1 LDTYDPARPLR
12 PWLFGVAL
20 RVVLDHRKRVRR
32 RREVP
37 SDEDRVDPRPLADH
51 LVELSQESQLVMRAL
66 DTLDLQ
72 RRAVFVM
79 SELGGH
85 TMPEIAETLSVPLNT
100 AYSRLRLARQDFE
113 SAVRRLQPA
122 RRAP

>member
-1 LDTYDPARPLR
+1 
-12 PWLFGVAL
+12 
-20 RVVLDHRKRVRR
+20 
-32 RREVP
+32 
-37 SDEDRVDPRPLADH
+37 
-51 LVELSQESQLVMRAL
+51 VELSQESQLVMRAL